1 MLVLISIAIYSHFHC
16 TGLPLQENNN
26 NNKPTTNQT
35 LTEQTESLNMK
46 ANMLKY
52 FLEDRCNSSKGKP
65 LVTAQLDRK
74 LI

>member
-16 TGLPLQENNN
+16 TGLPLQENN